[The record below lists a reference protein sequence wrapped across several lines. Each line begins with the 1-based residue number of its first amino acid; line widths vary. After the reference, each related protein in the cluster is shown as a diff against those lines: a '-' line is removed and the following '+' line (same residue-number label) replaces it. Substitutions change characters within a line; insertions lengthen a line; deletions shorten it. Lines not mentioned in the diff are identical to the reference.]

1 MPLQENIDTF
11 RYFISEAD
19 ALDLGY
25 ICLVRYNPALDP
37 EIDGM
42 AVHTV
47 HVSPIKYFS
56 QGSSGLQSMTC

>member
-11 RYFISEAD
+11 QYFISQAD
-19 ALDLGY
+19 DLDLGY

-42 AVHTV
+42 TIHIS
-47 HVSPIKYFS
+47 HVSPIK
-56 QGSSGLQSMTC
+56 